1 MLHYKKNT
9 LLCFFISFLL
19 LGVST
24 IVNADHTYKT
34 SIVKKV
40 LPAVVEIHAERGKMS
55 AGMQPQNRGGFK
67 FRQPQGQQA
76 PQGRPSPKQ
85 DPQHV
90 GSGFVISSDGYVLT
104 NAHVVN
110 NIFDGGKV
118 IVIFQSDK
126 SYEADLVNYDEE
138 SDIALLKI
146 NNAEHGKVFEYL
158 EWGETP
164 ELGQDV
170 IAIGSPMGQ
179 SFTITFGNVSSLN
192 RFIPKSAPF
201 VPYIQTDAS
210 INPGNSGG
218 PLLNS
223 GGYVIGINTMIITGS
238 GGAGAGSVGIGFA
251 IDGDY
256 VQKTVSQLKALP
268 KGQRIKRP
276 YMGIVFRPVK
286 EEDYG
291 NLSSMFK
298 YGYGAYVQ
306 EIVPGS
312 PAEGILK
319 VGDIITKVDMKPIK
333 WNLLATKVKSKKIG
347 DKTYLIIIR
356 NGMAIPLTFT
366 MSAMKE

>member
-1 MLHYKKNT
+1 MLHYKKNII
-9 LLCFFISFLL
+9 CFFISFLL

-40 LPAVVEIHAERGKMS
+40 LPAVVEIHTEKGKMNK
-55 AGMQPQNRGGFK
+55 GMQPQKRGGFK
-67 FRQPQGQQA
+67 FRQPKGEQ
-76 PQGRPSPKQ
+76 PQGRMNPKQ

-104 NAHVVN
+104 NAHVIN

-126 SYEADLVNYDEE
+126 SYEADLINYDEE

-164 ELGQDV
+164 ELGADV

-179 SFTITFGNVSSLN
+179 SFTVTFGNVSSLN
-192 RFIPKSAPF
+192 RFVPNSAPF
-201 VPYIQTDAS
+201 VPFIQTDAS

-223 GGYVIGINTMIITGS
+223 SGHVVGINTMILTGS
-238 GGAGAGSVGIGFA
+238 GGARAGSVGIGFS

-256 VQKTVSQLKALP
+256 VQKTVEQLKTLP
-268 KGQRIKRP
+268 IGQKIKRP

-286 EEDYG
+286 KIDYG
-291 NLSSMFK
+291 NLIKFYK

-306 EIVPGS
+306 EVVPGS

-319 VGDIITKVDMKPIK
+319 VGDIIIRVDTKPIK
-333 WNLLATKVKSKKIG
+333 WKLLATKVKSKKIG
-347 DKTYLIIIR
+347 DTTYLIIIR
-356 NGMAIPLTFT
+356 DGMTIPITFT
-366 MSAMKE
+366 MSAMNE